1 MKEFVERGSICHLA
15 EILYGSVLLLSKES
29 ILKRFA
35 TLVNPIFGGYDVT
48 VYTDITPNP
57 RKTEIDTAIEVLKGR
72 KFDVLVAFGGGS
84 VIDFAKAFRFYQQ
97 LTIPL
102 IAIPTTAGTGSEA
115 TQFAVVYVDGKKTS
129 LDDLSILPDY
139 SIVDSQFI
147 ERATPQVKASPAMDA
162 YCQAIESFWA
172 KKATDESREY
182 AIESIKLCRE
192 WLVRAV
198 TSMNVMSNSKMML
211 ASHLAGKAINI
222 SRTTAA
228 HALSYKITSQY
239 GIPHGHAV
247 ALCLP
252 NLFLKNIDC
261 LPLNQQRILLE
272 AMGISRNQVKGY
284 FHNLMLAIDL
294 EDSCSKLS
302 ITDFDEIAE
311 SVNLERLG
319 NNPKE
324 LTKQD
329 LLEILI
335 S

>member
-1 MKEFVERGSICHLA
+1 MKEFVERGCICHLA
-15 EILYGSVLLLSKES
+15 ELLYGSVLLLSRDS
-29 ILKRFA
+29 IIKRFGA
-35 TLVNPIFGGYDVT
+35 LVDPIFSRYDVT
-48 VYTDITPNP
+48 VYTGITPNP
-57 RKTEIDTAIEVLKGR
+57 KKTEIDTAIGALKDR
-72 KFDVLVAFGGGS
+72 KFDVIVAFGGGS
-84 VIDFAKAFRFYQQ
+84 VIDFAKAFRFYQH
-97 LTIPL
+97 LTTPF

-129 LDDLSILPDY
+129 LDDPSILPDY

-147 ERATPQVKASPAMDA
+147 EKATPQVKASPAMDA

-172 KKATDESREY
+172 KKATDESRGY

-192 WLVRAV
+192 CLVNAV
-198 TSMNVMSNSKMML
+198 TSTDVMSNIKMMQ
-211 ASHLAGKAINI
+211 ASHLSGKAINI

-228 HALSYKITSQY
+228 HALSYKITSKY

-247 ALCLP
+247 ALWLP

-261 LPLNQQRILLE
+261 LTISQQRILLE
-272 AMGISRNQVKGY
+272 AIGISRDQVKGY
-284 FHNLMLAIDL
+284 FHNLMQAIDL
-294 EDSCSKLS
+294 DDSCSRLL
-302 ITDFDEIAE
+302 ITDFDEIVE
-311 SVNLERLG
+311 SVNPERLG

-329 LLEILI
+329 LLEILT